1 MKPIANAVD
10 DLFQPRELAEDEYL
24 NEADGLIYCSKC
36 HTPRQHRIELKERVF
51 LPTVRCRC
59 QQEEYD
65 KEEAERKHQEFL
77 LQVSRLKAN
86 GSQDKSLHDYN
97 FGNESLLVR
106 TASLGRCGNWQILF
120 RRMHCKCPVRQR
132 CSGSDDQLFQNT
144 EYADRN
150 VFR

>member
-36 HTPRQHRIELKERVF
+36 HTPKQHRIELKERVF

-86 GSQDKSLHDYN
+86 EMCIRDSLHKPDIRPALRYD
-97 FGNESLLVR
+97 
-106 TASLGRCGNWQILF
+106 TDCGFLQFSHSCDDHKRAF
-120 RRMHCKCPVRQR
+120 RSKPDCPEPV
-132 CSGSDDQLFQNT
+132 
-144 EYADRN
+144 
-150 VFR
+150 

>member
-1 MKPIANAVD
+1 MKPINNAVD

-36 HTPRQHRIELKERVF
+36 HTPRQHRIELKERGF

-77 LQVSRLKAN
+77 MQVSRLRAN
-86 GSQDKSLHDYN
+86 GLQDKSLHDYI
-97 FGNESLLVR
+97 FPMIKA
-106 TASLGRCGNWQILF
+106 TIQ
-120 RRMHCKCPVRQR
+120 KCRKPMTMWHI
-132 CSGSDDQLFQNT
+132 GKK
-144 EYADRN
+144 
-150 VFR
+150 